1 MSSSPASRYLWA
13 ADPQAAWIPS
23 HKLVEDRYRVL
34 TPQLWLD
41 TKSNERP
48 AALWPLPDRALP
60 YAHLS
65 RYHLHLPQLY
75 GFCLLGRSGQK
86 AVEVPLLDNIP
97 IEPTGELMPT
107 LATSWPQASVLQ
119 QAYWLSQII
128 HLWQPL
134 LDVGV
139 GYSLLTPDNIR
150 VQGWRIRLCELLSD
164 QLNPHGRS
172 NVKGL
177 AHTWHFL
184 LATAQPALTAVLNP
198 LFINMQVGKIAAT
211 DLALELN
218 QCLLEQAALL
228 PLTVQ
233 IAGGT
238 DPGSDRHNEDSIYPN
253 STDRDQE
260 LSRYLGIV
268 CDGVAGHEGGEVAS
282 QMAVRSLQPQ
292 IQALLND
299 IAQEK
304 TLVAATQITD
314 HLQSMIRVVNNL
326 IVSQNDQQQREKRRR
341 MATTMVLALQLP
353 QQIPTIQ
360 GLGNSHEIYIAH
372 VGDSRAYWITN
383 TSCQQLTMDDDVAQ
397 REITQGKSMPWQAQE
412 RRDAGS
418 LTQAIG
424 VRAGAELTPLVQR
437 LIVVED
443 GVLLLCSDGL
453 SDRQLIEKSWQ
464 TYIPPVLAGQLPLEQ
479 AVRNWLQQANQE
491 NGHDNSSL
499 VLMSCHITGSD
510 PDAEV
515 FKPEISATVPI
526 RSSSNGVLSLFK
538 RFLWLELSLGSILIG
553 LLAVYLIQPQWFRSL
568 SPQPAPAPSPT
579 SIPDSPPD

>member
-13 ADPQAAWIPS
+13 ADPQAAWIPP
-23 HKLVEDRYRVL
+23 HKLVENRYQVL

-41 TKSNERP
+41 TKSNEP
-48 AALWPLPDRALP
+48 PEALWPLPAQALP

-75 GFCLLGRSGQK
+75 GFCLLERSGKK

-97 IEPTGELMPT
+97 IEPTGELMPALVT
-107 LATSWPQASVLQ
+107 VWPQASILQ
-119 QAYWLSQII
+119 QAYWLSQLV

-134 LDVGV
+134 VDMGV

-150 VQGWRIRLCELLSD
+150 VQGWRIRLCELFPD
-164 QLNPHGRS
+164 HLNPHGRS

-177 AHTWHFL
+177 ANTWHFL
-184 LATAQPALTAVLNP
+184 IATAKPSLAAVLNP

-218 QCLLEQAALL
+218 QCLLEQAARL
-228 PLTVQ
+228 PLNVQ
-233 IAGGT
+233 IFGST
-238 DPGSDRHNEDSIYPN
+238 DPGSDRHNEDSIYP
-253 STDRDQE
+253 SSADRGQQ
-260 LSRYLGIV
+260 LSHYLGIV

-282 QMAVRSLQPQ
+282 QTAIQSLQPQ
-292 IQALLND
+292 LQALLQD

-304 TLVAATQITD
+304 ETVAAPQITD
-314 HLQSMIRVVNNL
+314 HLQSITRVVNNL
-326 IVSQNDQQQREKRRR
+326 LVSQNDQQQREKRRR

-353 QQIPTIQ
+353 QQIPTTQ

-372 VGDSRAYWITN
+372 VGDSRAYWITK
-383 TSCQQLTMDDDVAQ
+383 TSCQQLTVDDDVAQ
-397 REITQGKSMPWQAQE
+397 REIKQGKSMPWQAQE
-412 RRDAGS
+412 RRDAGA
-418 LTQAIG
+418 LTQALG
-424 VRAGAELTPLVQR
+424 VRAGEELTPMVQR
-437 LIVVED
+437 LVVIED

-464 TYIPPVLAGQLPLEQ
+464 NYVPPILTGQLPLEQ
-479 AVRNWLQQANQE
+479 AVHNWIQQAGQE
-491 NGHDNSSL
+491 NGHDNISL
-499 VLMSCHITGSD
+499 VLMSCQVT
-510 PDAEV
+510 DANVDDV

-526 RSSSNGVLSLFK
+526 RSASGGVWKFLK
-538 RFLWLELSLGSILIG
+538 RFLWLELSLGSILLG

-568 SPQPAPAPSPT
+568 SPQPAPESPPA
-579 SIPDSPPD
+579 SISDSPPS